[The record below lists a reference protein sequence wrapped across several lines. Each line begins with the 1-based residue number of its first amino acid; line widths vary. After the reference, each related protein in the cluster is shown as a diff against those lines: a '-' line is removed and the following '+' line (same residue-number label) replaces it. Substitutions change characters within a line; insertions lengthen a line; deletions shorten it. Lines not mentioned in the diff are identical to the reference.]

1 MKRSPVDA
9 RTRCRAAVS
18 SNARMSTGERPTA
31 RVCYAT
37 GNAGKFAEASHVF
50 KRVENVALVDVILS
64 RVDVDTVEIQ
74 GTMEE
79 ITARKCEEAAQTL
92 LSCDDSDHGHLRETL
107 DADFGAGNDGDFLLV
122 EDVSLGIDA
131 LNGFPGP
138 YCKPMLEAIAPEGL
152 WDLMSRYDD
161 RRATVTCTLGVMD
174 LKCGGAP
181 KIFSGTI
188 SGTMVPP
195 RGDVKHGKASWNSV
209 FQPDGFSKTF
219 GELQFEE
226 QAQISHRRIAL
237 EKFIAANFSP
247 VA

>member
-1 MKRSPVDA
+1 MKRSPGDA
-9 RTRCRAAVS
+9 RTRRRAAFS
-18 SNARMSTGERPTA
+18 SNAQMSTRERPTV

-50 KRVENVALVDVILS
+50 KRAENVALVDVILS
-64 RVDVDTVEIQ
+64 QVDVDTVEIQ

-79 ITARKCEEAAQTL
+79 ITARKCEEATKIL
-92 LSCDDSDHGHLRETL
+92 FSRDDPDHKRLQQAL
-107 DADFGAGNDGDFLLV
+107 DADFGAGNGGDFLLV

-152 WDLMSRYDD
+152 WDLMSRYDN

-174 LKCGGAP
+174 LKRGGAP

-237 EKFIAANFSP
+237 EKFIAANF
-247 VA
+247 

>member
-9 RTRCRAAVS
+9 RTRCRAVVS

-79 ITARKCEEAAQTL
+79 ITARKCEEAAKML

-107 DADFGAGNDGDFLLV
+107 DADFGAGNGGDFLLV

-174 LKCGGAP
+174 LKCGG
-181 KIFSGTI
+181 
-188 SGTMVPP
+188 
-195 RGDVKHGKASWNSV
+195 
-209 FQPDGFSKTF
+209 
-219 GELQFEE
+219 
-226 QAQISHRRIAL
+226 RRR
-237 EKFIAANFSP
+237 
-247 VA
+247 

>member
-9 RTRCRAAVS
+9 RTRCRAVVS

-79 ITARKCEEAAQTL
+79 ITARKCEEAAKML

-107 DADFGAGNDGDFLLV
+107 DADFGAGNGGDFLLV

-138 YCKPMLEAIAPEGL
+138 YCKPMLEAIVGL
-152 WDLMSRYDD
+152 DVSLRRSQGHGDVHAGSDGSQVR
-161 RRATVTCTLGVMD
+161 RRAENIFRNHLGHH
-174 LKCGGAP
+174 G
-181 KIFSGTI
+181 S
-188 SGTMVPP
+188 SE
-195 RGDVKHGKASWNSV
+195 RGRQAR
-209 FQPDGFSKTF
+209 Q
-219 GELQFEE
+219 GELE
-226 QAQISHRRIAL
+226 
-237 EKFIAANFSP
+237 
-247 VA
+247 

>member
-9 RTRCRAAVS
+9 RTRCRAVVS

-79 ITARKCEEAAQTL
+79 ITARKCEEAAKML

-107 DADFGAGNDGDFLLV
+107 DADFGAGNGGDFLLV

-188 SGTMVPP
+188 STINFKGL
-195 RGDVKHGKASWNSV
+195 SS
-209 FQPDGFSKTF
+209 
-219 GELQFEE
+219 ELIFTC
-226 QAQISHRRIAL
+226 S
-237 EKFIAANFSP
+237 
-247 VA
+247 